1 MRPYIADRDTGRE
14 LWTAQQCATHCDVA
28 PATWRSY
35 VNRDQAPASVGQLDA
50 RTPLW
55 DAGEVTDWHAKRRAG
70 RADGS

>member
-14 LWTAQQCATHCDVA
+14 LWTAQQCAQHGDVA

-35 VNRDQAPASVGQLDA
+35 VNRAQAPESVGQLDA

-55 DAGEVTDWHAKRRAG
+55 DAEQITEWHAKRRAG
-70 RADGS
+70 QTRGQ